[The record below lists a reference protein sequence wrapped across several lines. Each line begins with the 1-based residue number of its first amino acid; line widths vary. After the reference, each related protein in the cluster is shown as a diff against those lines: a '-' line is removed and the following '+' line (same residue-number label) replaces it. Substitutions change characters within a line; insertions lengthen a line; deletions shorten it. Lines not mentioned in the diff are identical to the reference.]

1 MNILLVQKKETS
13 MRVLKTIN
21 LFVIVLI
28 LLFTSSCTKIRD
40 SAGATRKT
48 IDEFQSFE
56 NPPLVIPPDFTLVP
70 PEQLEEKNIEN
81 VENELA
87 QEILF
92 GLDNNESVTNQN
104 STVMTEILSSA
115 SDEEVSS
122 NIRKEID
129 EEFANEKN
137 ADAIFNVTWEN
148 EVDVLDAI
156 KESERIRNQKF
167 NNESIAEGEVSIK
180 KEKIKVKKKKRFIF
194 F

>member
-1 MNILLVQKKETS
+1 
-13 MRVLKTIN
+13 
-21 LFVIVLI
+21 
-28 LLFTSSCTKIRD
+28 
-40 SAGATRKT
+40 
-48 IDEFQSFE
+48 
-56 NPPLVIPPDFTLVP
+56 
-70 PEQLEEKNIEN
+70 
-81 VENELA
+81 
-87 QEILF
+87 
-92 GLDNNESVTNQN
+92 
-104 STVMTEILSSA
+104 MTEILSSA